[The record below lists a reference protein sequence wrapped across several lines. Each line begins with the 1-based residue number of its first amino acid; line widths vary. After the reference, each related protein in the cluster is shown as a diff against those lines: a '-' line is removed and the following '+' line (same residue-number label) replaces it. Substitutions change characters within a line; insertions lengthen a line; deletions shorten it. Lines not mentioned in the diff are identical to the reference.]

1 MNSKE
6 LVSKVWKKAEEL
18 CEDTGLS
25 VWDVT
30 FEKEGKN
37 YYLTVFID
45 REEGVYIEDC
55 EKISRALD
63 PYLEQ
68 REFSSLPPYTLS
80 VSSPGLE
87 RRIVRPE
94 HFEWAVGKQVDLTF
108 YKAREGVSGICGV
121 LEKKEDDRLYITQ
134 NENLLELDMADI
146 ASVRLHFEI

>member
-1 MNSKE
+1 MRNGEAFMNSKE
-6 LVSKVWKKAEEL
+6 LVSKVWKKAEERG
-18 CEDTGLS
+18 EDTGLS

-80 VSSPGLE
+80 VSSPGLT
-87 RRIVRPE
+87 
-94 HFEWAVGKQVDLTF
+94 AVLN
-108 YKAREGVSGICGV
+108 I
-121 LEKKEDDRLYITQ
+121 
-134 NENLLELDMADI
+134 
-146 ASVRLHFEI
+146 

>member
-1 MNSKE
+1 MNSRE
-6 LVSKVWKKAEEL
+6 LVSKVWKKAEEF

-134 NENLLELDMADI
+134 NGNLLELDMADI

>member
-18 CEDTGLS
+18 CEGTGLS

-121 LEKKEDDRLYITQ
+121 LEKKEDGRLYITQ
-134 NENLLELDMADI
+134 NGNLLELDMADI

>member
-45 REEGVYIEDC
+45 REEGGVYRGLREDKQGPWTLILSKGSFLRC
-55 EKISRALD
+55 LPILFRCHRPALK
-63 PYLEQ
+63 
-68 REFSSLPPYTLS
+68 
-80 VSSPGLE
+80 G
-87 RRIVRPE
+87 
-94 HFEWAVGKQVDLTF
+94 G
-108 YKAREGVSGICGV
+108 
-121 LEKKEDDRLYITQ
+121 
-134 NENLLELDMADI
+134 
-146 ASVRLHFEI
+146 